1 MHGQHMKGTTRVSKA
16 LNGLEYYKVEP
27 SVMNFLPKIR
37 FDQNRNEQGQI
48 SKTTPGNSVDLALN
62 STGQANGG

>member
-1 MHGQHMKGTTRVSKA
+1 MKGTTRVSKA

-37 FDQNRNEQGQI
+37 FDQNRNE
-48 SKTTPGNSVDLALN
+48 
-62 STGQANGG
+62 